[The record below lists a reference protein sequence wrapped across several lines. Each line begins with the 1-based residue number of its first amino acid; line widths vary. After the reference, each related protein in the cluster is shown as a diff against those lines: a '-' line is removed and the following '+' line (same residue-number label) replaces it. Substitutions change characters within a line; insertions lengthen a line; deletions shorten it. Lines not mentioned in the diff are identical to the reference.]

1 VKKTEWKSSYMSKQ
15 IWKGRGRPLN
25 SMPSYKDGRILE
37 NLARIAMRHKVDS
50 SEFFNRIIEAW
61 NHEGSECAELTIK
74 CRKRTKNSA
83 IFLFTNDR
91 KRTRNVIAQF
101 PISIAIL
108 QGQNQLKSYTETI
121 LARTSSVKNFEGVT
135 SKIGDLKVG
144 MKKVS
149 LKAEV
154 LEIPESKIVYTRYG
168 TTACISNALIKD
180 ETGSMKMSLWNHQ
193 ISMVHEG
200 DVIDVKNG
208 EVTLFSSERQLRLG
222 RSGSLSVIECARTVG
237 SGV

>member
-1 VKKTEWKSSYMSKQ
+1 MH
-15 IWKGRGRPLN
+15 
-25 SMPSYKDGRILE
+25 SYKDGRVLE
-37 NLARIAMRHKVDS
+37 CLARIAVLHKVDS
-50 SEFFNRIIEAW
+50 SEFFNRIVEAW
-61 NHEGSECAELTIK
+61 NHDGSECAQLAIK

-83 IFLFTNDR
+83 IFLFTNGR
-91 KRTRNVIAQF
+91 KVTAQF

-108 QGQNQLKSYTETI
+108 QGKNQLESYTETI

-168 TTACISNALIKD
+168 TTACISNALIRD

-193 ISMVHEG
+193 ISMVHKG
-200 DVIDVKNG
+200 DLVDIKNG
-208 EVTLFSSERQLRLG
+208 KVTWFSGERQLRLG
-222 RSGSLSVIECARTVG
+222 RNGSLSVIECARTIR

>member
-1 VKKTEWKSSYMSKQ
+1 
-15 IWKGRGRPLN
+15 
-25 SMPSYKDGRILE
+25 MPSYKDGRVLE
-37 NLARIAMRHKVDS
+37 YLARIAMLHKVDS
-50 SEFFNRIIEAW
+50 SEFFNRIVEAW
-61 NHEGSECAELTIK
+61 DRDGSECEQLAIK
-74 CRKRTKNSA
+74 CRKRTKDSA
-83 IFLFTNDR
+83 IFLFTKGR
-91 KRTRNVIAQF
+91 RRAREVVAQF

-108 QGQNQLKSYTETI
+108 GGKNQLESYAETI
-121 LARTSSVKNFEGVT
+121 LARTSSVKNFGGVT

-168 TTACISNALIKD
+168 STACISNALIKD

-193 ISMVHEG
+193 IRMVHKG